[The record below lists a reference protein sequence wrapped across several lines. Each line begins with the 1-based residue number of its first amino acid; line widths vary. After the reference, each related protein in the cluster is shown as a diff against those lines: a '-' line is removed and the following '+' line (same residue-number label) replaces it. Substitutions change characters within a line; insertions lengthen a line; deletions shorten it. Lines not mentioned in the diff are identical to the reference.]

1 MNAHP
6 FVRSRPES
14 CLSDRLLDRLRLGEL
29 SELERKA
36 AQSHLAGC
44 SVCQRQ
50 RAELALAPI
59 LLPNLAQA
67 TGDAA
72 HGRRTSRVARP
83 MVGLLLAAAAGL
95 VLVVRA
101 RPREV
106 SGDAQ
111 PPAPL
116 AAVGTRIKGAP
127 FSFHVI
133 VRRAASGRIE
143 PLAEGATLSAGDALR
158 FRVYAPQGGYLAVV
172 DLDGAGAVSS
182 FVPAGGGALP
192 LAQGSA
198 NVLDGSV
205 VLDRASGDERLIAV
219 LCSTAAEAARST
231 EVARSALHGAHGA
244 VADVTRLDLNC
255 LQAQIRFRKQPP
267 P

>member
-14 CLSDRLLDRLRLGEL
+14 CLSDRLLDRLRLGEM
-29 SELERKA
+29 SELEREA

-44 SVCQRQ
+44 SLCQRQ
-50 RAELALAPI
+50 RAELALAPS
-59 LLPNLAQA
+59 LLPNLAQT

-72 HGRRTSRVARP
+72 HGRRTFRVGRP
-83 MVGLLLAAAAGL
+83 MVGLLLAAAMGL

-101 RPREV
+101 RPREAID
-106 SGDAQ
+106 GAQ
-111 PPAPL
+111 ASASL
-116 AAVGTRIKGAP
+116 AAQGTRLKGAP
-127 FSFHVI
+127 FSFGVI
-133 VRRAASGRIE
+133 VRRATSGRVE
-143 PLAEGATLSAGDALR
+143 PLAEGATLSVGDALR

-172 DLDGAGAVSS
+172 DLDGAGTVSS

-192 LAQGSA
+192 LAQGGSK
-198 NVLDGSV
+198 VLDGSV
-205 VLDRASGDERLIAV
+205 VLDVSGDERLIAV

-231 EVARSALHGAHGA
+231 EVARAALQGAHRA

-255 LQAQIRFRKQPP
+255 LQQQIRFRTQPP